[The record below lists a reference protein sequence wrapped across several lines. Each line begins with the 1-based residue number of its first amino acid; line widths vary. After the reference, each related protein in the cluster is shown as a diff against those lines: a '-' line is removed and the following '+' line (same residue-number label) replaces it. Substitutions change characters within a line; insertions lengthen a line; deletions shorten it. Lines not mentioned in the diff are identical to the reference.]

1 MAVAVCCRP
10 VPCSETYQYYTL
22 PFCQHKEGKKYVTE
36 DLGEVLEG
44 DRLVNTPYD
53 IRFRQ
58 DVDSQV
64 LCTKKLTGNDL
75 FNIRMAIAEDY
86 YFQVCSS
93 SSMAWSGLAQQWW
106 CAVAKLVAVACE
118 STRCAASSSGRL
130 PVETRLSVQERAARG
145 SCAMARVPGWPQAN
159 MSDACGSSSCLRR
172 LQQGIWQRPWW
183 WQQQQ
188 QLLSA
193 LPCCAMLC
201 VLPLLCRCSLTTT
214 CLCGGSSARQRTSRA
229 LTASLRPG
237 STSSPTST
245 LTSASTATR

>member
-22 PFCQHKEGKKYVTE
+22 PFCQHKDGKKYVTE

-93 SSMAWSGLAQQWW
+93 SMAGHRVEWRSIGVCGGQAGRSGMRKHSLCGQQQRTPPCGDEAV
-106 CAVAKLVAVACE
+106 CAGAGCCWQLQHE
-118 STRCAASSSGRL
+118 SCA
-130 PVETRLSVQERAARG
+130 RLSPSKHGRWVR
-145 SCAMARVPGWPQAN
+145 
-159 MSDACGSSSCLRR
+159 
-172 LQQGIWQRPWW
+172 
-183 WQQQQ
+183 QQ
-188 QLLSA
+188 QLLTAPPRHMAASVVAAAAALVTSA

-201 VLPLLCRCSLTTT
+201 CSCCADVL
-214 CLCGGSSARQRTSRA
+214 
-229 LTASLRPG
+229 
-237 STSSPTST
+237 
-245 LTSASTATR
+245 